1 MNREIEF
8 RGKTTDGK
16 WVYGMPIKTITN
28 CYDEC
33 LEIIKKIEYETDF
46 ECSTFIDSEV
56 VIPET
61 VGQYTGLKDKNGVKI
76 FEGDILKVP
85 VRRCGNNYGNWWQD
99 KNKNHGWT
107 GDFVYKK
114 VSFVIG
120 NCSGISLQM
129 YSGFVVEDLPI
140 TKMQIK
146 EIEKPRGKERTKQNV
161 DTLNFKIEQCEVI
174 GNIYDNKLE
183 V

>member
-8 RGKTTDGK
+8 RAWHKNAKTMFEVEKIIFKNKLIYPLNSAFYLQSAFTF
-16 WVYGMPIKTITN
+16 
-28 CYDEC
+28 DEVE
-33 LEIIKKIEYETDF
+33 LM
-46 ECSTFIDSEV
+46 
-56 VIPET
+56 
-61 VGQYTGLKDKNGVKI
+61 QYTGLKDKNGVKI

-85 VRRCGNNYGNWWQD
+85 VRRCGNNYGNWGQD

-120 NCSGISLQM
+120 NCSGISHQM

-140 TKMQIK
+140 VKMQI
-146 EIEKPRGKERTKQNV
+146 
-161 DTLNFKIEQCEVI
+161 
-174 GNIYDNKLE
+174 
-183 V
+183 